1 MIADSP
7 LLKQHRR
14 RPSASPNRPR
24 EHKCSAQSSFS
35 LPLLS
40 QQALLQEAVGTVVV
54 DAVAVDTL
62 PAIT

>member
-1 MIADSP
+1 
-7 LLKQHRR
+7 
-14 RPSASPNRPR
+14 
-24 EHKCSAQSSFS
+24 
-35 LPLLS
+35 LLS